1 MRKTQYNKL
10 ETGLTCKIDK
20 NGRIHVYKTKEQPKK
35 ISTKETIFFTLFVI
49 FCISI
54 LIISSLPFNL

>member
-1 MRKTQYNKL
+1 MTKTTYNKL

-20 NGRIHVYKTKEQPKK
+20 NGRIHVYKTKQQPKK
-35 ISTKETIFFTLFVI
+35 LKLSEGIIFALFII
-49 FCISI
+49 FAISI